1 MRALAA
7 SLLLAGFWTAPAL
20 AQGGVD
26 PHQHHHHHQHDN
38 AAPLTPPGRQD
49 GEGPGSHS
57 GHGDHSHA
65 VGPAGATYDLRWLD
79 AMVQHH
85 TGALRMSEFVF
96 NIGSPGVGALANA
109 IWWEQAR
116 EIKAMGQWRKAWYP
130 QAPAYPVVLRANGDP
145 NTLAGLERMGAAQ
158 VQALQMMGAAPT
170 PENRVVWF
178 LEGMLAHH
186 GGALQMAHDALQK
199 SSNPTLRR
207 LARQIIVA
215 QRAEI
220 IELRRMLARDGLHK
234 PEYSRFDALFRF

>member
-7 SLLLAGFWTAPAL
+7 SLLLAGSWAAPAL

-26 PHQHHHHHQHDN
+26 PHQHHHHHSP
-38 AAPLTPPGRQD
+38 APLTPPVRQG
-49 GEGPGSHS
+49 GEGPGNHS
-57 GHGDHSHA
+57 GHNSHGGHSHA

-109 IWWEQAR
+109 IWREQAR

-130 QAPAYPVVLRANGDP
+130 QAPAYPVALRAHGDP
-145 NTLAGLERMGAAQ
+145 STLAGLERMGAAQ

-178 LEGMLAHH
+178 LEGMIAHH

-220 IELRRMLARDGLHK
+220 IQLRRMLQREGLNK
-234 PEYSRFDALFRF
+234 PEYSRYDALFRF